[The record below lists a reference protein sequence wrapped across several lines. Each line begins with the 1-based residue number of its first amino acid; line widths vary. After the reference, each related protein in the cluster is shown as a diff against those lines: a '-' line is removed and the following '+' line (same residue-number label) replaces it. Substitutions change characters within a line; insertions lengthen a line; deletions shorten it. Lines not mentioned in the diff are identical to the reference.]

1 MIVDTS
7 AIIAILRDEPEARS
21 FLEAMATATS
31 LRMSAGSWLELTVVT
46 TRGGDARIGEAADIL
61 LERFDIRIEA
71 VTREI
76 AAIAN
81 DGYRKYG
88 RGTRHAADLNFGDC
102 FAYALAKAT
111 GEPLLFKG
119 NDFARTDI
127 VPAL

>member
-7 AIIAILRDEPEARS
+7 AIIAILRNEPEARS
-21 FLEAMATATS
+21 FLEAMSAATS
-31 LRMSAGSWLELTVVT
+31 LRMSAGSWLELTVAI
-46 TRGGDARIGEAADIL
+46 TRGGDARIGEAADAL
-61 LERFDIRIEA
+61 LARFDVGIEA

-76 AAIAN
+76 ASIGN
-81 DGYRKYG
+81 DAYRKYG

-111 GEPLLFKG
+111 NEPLLFKG
-119 NDFARTDI
+119 NDFAGTDI

>member
-21 FLEAMATATS
+21 FLEAMSAASTI
-31 LRMSAGSWLELTVVT
+31 RMSAGSWLELTVVT
-46 TRGGDARIGEAADIL
+46 TRSGDARISEGADAL
-61 LERFDIRIEA
+61 LARFDVVIED

-76 AAIAN
+76 ATIAN
-81 DGYRKYG
+81 HGYRKYG

-111 GEPLLFKG
+111 DEPLLFKG
-119 NDFARTDI
+119 DDFARTDI

>member
-1 MIVDTS
+1 MVDTS

-21 FLEAMATATS
+21 FLEAMSAASTI
-31 LRMSAGSWLELTVVT
+31 RMSAGSWLELTVVT
-46 TRGGDARIGEAADIL
+46 TRSGDARISEGADAL
-61 LERFDIRIEA
+61 LARFDVVIED

-76 AAIAN
+76 ATIAN
-81 DGYRKYG
+81 HGYRKYG

-111 GEPLLFKG
+111 DEPLLFKG
-119 NDFARTDI
+119 DDFARTDI

>member
-21 FLEAMATATS
+21 FLEAMSAASTI
-31 LRMSAGSWLELTVVT
+31 RMSAGSWLELTVVT
-46 TRGGDARIGEAADIL
+46 TRSGDARISEGTDAL
-61 LERFDIRIEA
+61 LAGFDVVIED

-76 AAIAN
+76 ATIAN
-81 DGYRKYG
+81 HGYRKYG

-111 GEPLLFKG
+111 DEPLLFKG
-119 NDFARTDI
+119 DDFARTDI

>member
-21 FLEAMATATS
+21 FLEAMSAASTI
-31 LRMSAGSWLELTVVT
+31 RMSAGSWLELTVVT
-46 TRGGDARIGEAADIL
+46 TRSGDARISEGADAL
-61 LERFDIRIEA
+61 LAGFDVVIED

-76 AAIAN
+76 ATIAN
-81 DGYRKYG
+81 HGYRKYG

-111 GEPLLFKG
+111 AEPLLFKG
-119 NDFARTDI
+119 DDFARTDV

>member
-7 AIIAILRDEPEARS
+7 AIIAILRDEPDARS
-21 FLEAMATATS
+21 FLDAMSAASTI
-31 LRMSAGSWLELTVVT
+31 RMSAGSWLELTVVT
-46 TRGGDARIGEAADIL
+46 TRGGDARIREGADTL
-61 LERFDIRIEA
+61 LASFDVVIED

-76 AAIAN
+76 ATIAN

-119 NDFARTDI
+119 DDFTRTDI